1 MAARKKTTKKT
12 NPDDLQQNEDE
23 RGSIPLVYPAAFE
36 DDFGSSRTK
45 LIKNRQLMCYGD
57 LMGGGQMELRTGTA
71 SPFSPGLAAL
81 PVPPSLHFQSH
92 VVVFLRLRLST
103 VTTADRFGAPGA
115 RGVEWGRRE

>member
-1 MAARKKTTKKT
+1 MAARKTTTKKT

-23 RGSIPLVYPAAFE
+23 RGSIPLVYPAASSFE

-57 LMGGGQMELRTGTA
+57 LMRGGQMELRTGTA

-81 PVPPSLHFQSH
+81 TSFSEPCGTLFFLALHN
-92 VVVFLRLRLST
+92 
-103 VTTADRFGAPGA
+103 
-115 RGVEWGRRE
+115 RR